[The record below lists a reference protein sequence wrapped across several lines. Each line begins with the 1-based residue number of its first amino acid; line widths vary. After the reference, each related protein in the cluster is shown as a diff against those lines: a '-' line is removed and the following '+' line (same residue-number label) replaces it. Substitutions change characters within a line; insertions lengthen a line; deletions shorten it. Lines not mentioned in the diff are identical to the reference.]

1 MLRILGIV
9 VAVVIVLAAG
19 GAWYVYGLVRGLE
32 VEQVSDDVWV
42 IFGLG
47 GNVGVLRT
55 AEGAVVVDTMT
66 FTVQGEGIRALA
78 EELAGGPV
86 VALINSHYH
95 SDHTHGNPGFTPGTR
110 VIATARTL
118 EHLRA
123 RDAAF
128 WEGEAAAGL
137 LPSDTFD
144 DDYVIE
150 IGGKTVRLIHPGR
163 GHTDGDL
170 LVIFEDDGVVHMG
183 DLHFNQRYPNID
195 LEAGGSVRAWIETL
209 DRALE
214 LPFEQVIPGHG
225 AVSDREGILR
235 FQAFL
240 AELWSVGERAA
251 AEGMSLEDTLAT
263 AKLTTNAGYEAISVP
278 LLFSLDRDFVVRR
291 AWEEATGAVVADA
304 P

>member
-1 MLRILGIV
+1 VLRILGIL
-9 VAVVIVLAAG
+9 VAVLVVLAAG
-19 GAWYVYGLVRGLE
+19 GAWYVYGLVSDLQ
-32 VEQVSDDVWV
+32 VEQVGDDVWV
-42 IFGLG
+42 IFGVG

-55 AEGAVVVDTMT
+55 AEGAVVVDTMS

-95 SDHTHGNPGFTPGTR
+95 NDHTHGNPAFTPGTR
-110 VIATARTL
+110 VIATTRTL
-118 EHLRA
+118 AHLRA

-128 WEGEAAAGL
+128 WEGEAAGL

-170 LVIFEDDGVVHMG
+170 IAIFEEDGVVHMG
-183 DLHFNQRYPNID
+183 DLYFNDFYPNID

-209 DRALE
+209 DRVLE
-214 LPFEQVIPGHG
+214 LPFERAISGHG
-225 AVSDREGILR
+225 ATTDREGIRAFQDFLR
-235 FQAFL
+235 
-240 AELWSVGERAA
+240 ELWSVGEQAA
-251 AEGMSLEDTLAT
+251 SEGMSLEYTLET
-263 AKLTTNAGYEAISVP
+263 AKLVTSADYGVIGVP
-278 LLFSLDRDFVVRR
+278 LIFSLDRDFVVRR
-291 AWEEATGAVVADA
+291 AWEEATGTVVADA

>member
-1 MLRILGIV
+1 M
-9 VAVVIVLAAG
+9 
-19 GAWYVYGLVRGLE
+19 
-32 VEQVSDDVWV
+32 
-42 IFGLG
+42 
-47 GNVGVLRT
+47 
-55 AEGAVVVDTMT
+55 
-66 FTVQGEGIRALA
+66 
-78 EELAGGPV
+78 

-95 SDHTHGNPGFTPGTR
+95 SDHTHGNPGFAPGTR

-118 EHLRA
+118 EHLHA

-128 WEGEAAAGL
+128 WEGEAAGL